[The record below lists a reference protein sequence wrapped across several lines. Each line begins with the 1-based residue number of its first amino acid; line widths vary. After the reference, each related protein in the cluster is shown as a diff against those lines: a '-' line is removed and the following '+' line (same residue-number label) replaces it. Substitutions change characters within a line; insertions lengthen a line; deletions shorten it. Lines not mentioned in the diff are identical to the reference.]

1 MADRKNNK
9 GLLPLGSLV
18 EDIIF
23 EKLVILGKPCLLY
36 WVPYWGGLQTHVC
49 SSIREHAEMSRAIG
63 VALWQTPG
71 KRERPYLSE
80 EDIWFCL
87 SHKTKDTMV

>member
-1 MADRKNNK
+1 MTATPLIGLQSVVTSRHKNLEEKDMADRKNNK

-36 WVPYWGGLQTHVC
+36 W
-49 SSIREHAEMSRAIG
+49 
-63 VALWQTPG
+63 AL
-71 KRERPYLSE
+71 Y
-80 EDIWFCL
+80 
-87 SHKTKDTMV
+87 